1 MKVNTIIFFI
11 IVANI
16 NLFAS
21 FSKQG
26 DIVIDSKTK
35 LMWQDNSDVE
45 SNSQNWSNALEYC
58 HNLTLGG
65 YSDWRLPNIRELLSI
80 ADKRKYNPAIYSTFK
95 NVVSDYYW
103 SASTYASG
111 TSDAWVVGFEY
122 GDEYWGSMSRSTYV
136 RCVRPE

>member
-26 DIVIDSKTK
+26 DIVIDSKAK
-35 LMWQDNSDVE
+35 LMWQDNSDVVKYK
-45 SNSQNWSNALEYC
+45 NWSNALEYC

-95 NVVSDYYW
+95 NVVSGYYW
-103 SASTYASG
+103 SASTDASN
-111 TSDAWVVGFEY
+111 TSNAWIVNFKY
-122 GDEYWGSMSRSTYV
+122 GYDHWHPKSNSLYV
-136 RCVRPE
+136 RCVHPE